1 MQRRLTRALA
11 IAAGAF
17 GAVAVAAALTAA
29 AWGSGSST
37 GSFQPFGCRM
47 LGFTCA
53 PQHAG
58 PSPQSAVPYALG
70 GPTAAPR
77 PSDHA
82 APSPSGAVSPGP
94 VSPGPVSPGAPS
106 PGAVSL
112 DDVAA
117 HVGGEPAD
125 SAVPA
130 APADSSTPAAPA
142 APADSST
149 PAAPGPPWSHR
160 SSPPGPSKQPG
171 AATEPDRPAYGLA
184 RRSPPATPR
193 PPSSPPPS
201 SLGPSSLGPSSL
213 GPPSPPP
220 SVRGPLPRR
229 GPPPPP
235 YPPAAR

>member
-130 APADSSTPAAPA
+130 APADSSTPAAP
-142 APADSST
+142 
-149 PAAPGPPWSHR
+149 GPPWSHR

-201 SLGPSSLGPSSL
+201 
-213 GPPSPPP
+213 
-220 SVRGPLPRR
+220 VRGPLPRR